1 VGATADR
8 QALDQQVVARAPRQA
23 SSPQVG
29 RFAGPENVLALQRAI
44 GNRAVARLAK
54 ADRQALH
61 RACCGSCAA
70 GHSCEDELLEL
81 DDHHHIGQPRA
92 AVARQANRVQL
103 QRYSHTDCSE
113 DDLKSHIW
121 PGDYVARQM
130 VKKAVKALEADPIDP
145 QVRAI
150 FAQFF
155 QTSTPKVAKI
165 LHVLDQLSVE
175 FNDNDYKYECEDSC
189 DDKCW
194 AYTYSGAWGAL
205 TSANIHLCMNLIR
218 GKDTACTA
226 ATIVH
231 EMTHRYAD
239 TSDHEYCNECNS
251 RTCSAALSE
260 EKALDNAD
268 SYFGLVLKIWPLSL

>member
-8 QALDQQVVARAPRQA
+8 QPLEHQTVARASRQV
-23 SSPQVG
+23 SSPHAG
-29 RFAGPENVLALQRAI
+29 GFAGPQNAIALQQTI

-54 ADRQALH
+54 SHRQELH

-70 GHSCEDELLEL
+70 GHTCEDELEL
-81 DDHHHIGQPRA
+81 DDHHHIGQPRT
-92 AVARQANRVQL
+92 AVARQAKRVQL
-103 QRYSHTDCSE
+103 QRYAHTDCSE

-130 VKKAVKALEADPIDP
+130 VKKAVRALSADPIDP
-145 QVRAI
+145 QVRTILAH
-150 FAQFF
+150 FF
-155 QTSTPKVAKI
+155 QTSTPKLGKI
-165 LHVLDQLSVE
+165 LHVLDQLTVE

-231 EMTHRYAD
+231 EMTHRYAN
-239 TSDHEYCNECNS
+239 TSDHEYCNECND
-251 RTCSAALSE
+251 RTCSAKLSE
-260 EKALDNAD
+260 DDALDNAD
-268 SYFGLVLKIWPLSL
+268 SYFGLVVKVWPLTL